1 MRWAARVSLRIYET
15 VDWETLAAR
24 ATSLMV
30 GRDGIEALTVRV
42 GETGHNGIVKPRRTA
57 SLVPKQGG
65 FGQTGWWPDFPQKT
79 LDFHRTL
86 WRATGLNFKVKKIPA
101 LTGRKWNEMR
111 KRIEDEF
118 TYLPVSRQRKYQL
131 RMQRDQRCTECG
143 EPAVQGSR
151 CLKHL
156 VKARERQRKKRGL
169 KRRYYGT
176 LSYKLQAV
184 NK

>member
-1 MRWAARVSLRIYET
+1 MP
-15 VDWETLAAR
+15 
-24 ATSLMV
+24 
-30 GRDGIEALTVRV
+30 VR
-42 GETGHNGIVKPRRTA
+42 NGT
-57 SLVPKQGG
+57 Q
-65 FGQTGWWPDFPQKT
+65 
-79 LDFHRTL
+79 
-86 WRATGLNFKVKKIPA
+86 
-101 LTGRKWNEMR
+101 MR

-143 EPAVQGSR
+143 EQAVQGSR

-184 NK
+184 SKSEKTPVAAPKASRTREPQ